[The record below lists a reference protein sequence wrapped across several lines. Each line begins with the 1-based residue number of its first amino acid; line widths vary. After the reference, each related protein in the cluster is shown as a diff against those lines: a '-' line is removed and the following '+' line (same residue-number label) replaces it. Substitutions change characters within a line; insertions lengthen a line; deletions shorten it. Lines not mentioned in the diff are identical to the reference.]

1 MSNSAKIIFKKN
13 TILTHG
19 NFLGKGSGVNGTGSV
34 FYSNSNNDNLNQI
47 VLVRKVIDSNSIEK
61 KHLVGISQYN
71 ISHNIS
77 KYNNKIYFH
86 KKRNDEKIDLNV
98 KNNNLNYINNV
109 PYLLDNSI
117 NFINS
122 DGNTENFVNNFN
134 IVLNFRISNFST
146 SLLKQNLRK
155 SGININF
162 DLSNMLKNLYNNENN
177 IQQLNLTDINNNS
190 NYHLTKYSNLQNL
203 QYLLDFIRASSPTIK
218 VNILSSDNSS
228 KNYNI
233 YFTYIYKET

>member
-1 MSNSAKIIFKKN
+1 MSNSAKIILKKN
-13 TILTHG
+13 TILAQG
-19 NFLGKGSGVNGTGSV
+19 NFLGNGSGVNGTGSIS
-34 FYSNSNNDNLNQI
+34 YSNNDNLNQI
-47 VLVRKVIDSNSIEK
+47 VLVRKVIDSNSNE

-86 KKRNDEKIDLNV
+86 KKRNDVKIDLNV
-98 KNNNLNYINNV
+98 KNSNINYINDV

-117 NFINS
+117 NFTNS

-146 SLLKQNLRK
+146 SSLKQNLIK
-155 SGININF
+155 SGIYINF
-162 DLSNMLKNLYNNENN
+162 DLVNMLKNLYNNENN
-177 IQQLNLTDINNNS
+177 IQQLDLTNLNNNS
-190 NYHLTKYSNLQNL
+190 NYHLTKYSNL

-218 VNILSSDNSS
+218 ANILSSDNSS